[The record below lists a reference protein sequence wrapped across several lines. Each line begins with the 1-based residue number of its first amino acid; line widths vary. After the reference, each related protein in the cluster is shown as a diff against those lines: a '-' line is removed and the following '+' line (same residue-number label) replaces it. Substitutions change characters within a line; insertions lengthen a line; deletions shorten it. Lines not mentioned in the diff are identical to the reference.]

1 MITLTVMLSE
11 TLRYL
16 RRIEQMQGFFTSLF
30 SAQCVMSLH
39 DTPKDENRV
48 EISRSSDGLRNIA
61 VFFRREMEG
70 WINFSSA
77 FKISTWENY
86 LKPRVAQTAALGV
99 FNFFDRPQPPKCGAQ
114 IRRPTLPAPKEEKTS
129 QMSHLSPSVPP
140 PLLC

>member
-1 MITLTVMLSE
+1 MLSE

-61 VFFRREMEG
+61 VFFRSFQNLHVGKLPEATGRADCRLGGIQFFRPAATPKMRSANSAAHPTGAEG
-70 WINFSSA
+70 GKNVSNVSSVSPRA
-77 FKISTWENY
+77 TRSAM
-86 LKPRVAQTAALGV
+86 LKSR
-99 FNFFDRPQPPKCGAQ
+99 
-114 IRRPTLPAPKEEKTS
+114 
-129 QMSHLSPSVPP
+129 
-140 PLLC
+140 